1 MHVIRHEC
9 SDATVRLQRL
19 SKRIQIRKQSSS
31 PKTRFAVMATLYD
44 VQRDI
49 QSERFVGEA

>member
-1 MHVIRHEC
+1 M
-9 SDATVRLQRL
+9 
-19 SKRIQIRKQSSS
+19 QIRKTVLIA
-31 PKTRFAVMATLYD
+31 KEARFAVMATLYD